1 MSDELKN
8 NSALPPD
15 KSSEESRI
23 TNIDIVSELKQAFID
38 YSMSVIV
45 SRALPDVRD
54 GFKPVHRRILYT
66 MYEEGITADSPT
78 KKCASAVGNVL
89 AKYHPHGDA
98 SVYDALVRL
107 AQDFSMRYTL
117 VEGQGNFGSI
127 DGDPP
132 AAYRYT
138 EARMSKMSMEM
149 LTDIEKN
156 TVDFIPSFDN
166 ERKEPTVLPSRFPN
180 LLVNGTMGIA
190 VGMAS
195 NMPPH
200 NLRETVEACK
210 CVLHNPDA
218 TLDDIM
224 EHLKGPDF
232 PTGGIIMGRSGIRSA
247 YATGRGLIYVRAR
260 AEIIEKSNGRYAIQ
274 VTELPYQ
281 VNKARLIENIANMV
295 RDKRLEGISD
305 IADHSSD
312 RDGGMCI
319 TIDIKR
325 DAQPN
330 VVLNNLYK
338 YTKLQDTFG
347 VNQVAI
353 VNGEP
358 KTLTLRQIIDEYLKF
373 QIEVIVRRTNF
384 LLKKAQ
390 DREHIL
396 DALIIAIDFIDEV
409 IAILRSSKSIGE
421 GKERLM
427 ERFGF
432 DDIQA
437 QAIVNMRLGQLTGLE
452 KEKLEEELAALREKI
467 ADYLGILAS
476 EDRQKEI
483 VSDDLTEIA
492 RKFGDARRTEIATI
506 EGEMD
511 TEDLIAE
518 ENCVITMTNF
528 GYLKRQKID
537 TYQTQH
543 RGGRGI
549 AGMATREED
558 VPTEMFIGCT
568 HDYVMFFTNLGRV
581 YRLKGYEIPEG
592 SRTSKG
598 TNVVN
603 ILPLLPEEKVVSML
617 HLPRDYDGENNV
629 VMITKSGIIKR
640 TALSA
645 FDNVRKKGLIALS
658 MREDDELVAT
668 KITNGSQHLL
678 VATHNGYSIRFDE
691 NDVRVMGRTA
701 AGVRSIRLREGDYVV
716 GMAKLR
722 EGAKVLTISEN
733 GFGRLSEI
741 ENYRLQSRGGMG
753 IKNYKLEVGPV
764 ACIRVVDEDD
774 DLIIINDAGVIIRI
788 AVGEIRVCAR
798 PSKGVRIM
806 KMPED
811 QKIVS
816 VARVPHDED
825 AERGEIEDDGE
836 PDDVAEDEIEE
847 IEETDDI
854 DDTSSEE

>member
-1 MSDELKN
+1 MSDELKTTGD
-8 NSALPPD
+8 LEPEI
-15 KSSEESRI
+15 SSEESRI
-23 TNIDIVSELKQAFID
+23 TNIDIVSELKKAFID

-138 EARMSKMSMEM
+138 EARMSRMSMEM
-149 LTDIEKN
+149 LTDIEKD
-156 TVDFIPSFDN
+156 TVDFTPSFDN
-166 ERKEPTVLPSRFPN
+166 ERKEPAVLPSRFPN

-195 NMPPH
+195 NMPSH
-200 NLRETVEACK
+200 NLVETVEACK

-218 TLDDIM
+218 TLDEIM

-232 PTGGIIMGRSGIRSA
+232 PTGGIIMGRSGIRAA
-247 YATGRGLIYVRAR
+247 YATGRGIIPVRAR
-260 AEIIEKSNGRYAIQ
+260 TEIIEKREGRYAIQ
-274 VTELPYQ
+274 VTELPYK
-281 VNKARLIENIANMV
+281 VNKAKLIETIADMV
-295 RDKRLEGISD
+295 RDKRIEGISD

-330 VVLNNLYK
+330 VVLNNLFK
-338 YTKLQDTFG
+338 NTALQSNFS

-358 KTLTLRQIIDEYLKF
+358 KTLTLKQIIEEYLKF
-373 QIEVIVRRTNF
+373 QMEVIVRRTNF
-384 LLKKAQ
+384 LLNKAK

-427 ERFGF
+427 ARFGF
-432 DDIQA
+432 DDVQA

-452 KEKLEEELAALREKI
+452 KSKLEEELTSLREKI
-467 ADYLGILAS
+467 ADYLDILAS
-476 EDRQKEI
+476 EIRQKEI
-483 VSDDLTEIA
+483 ISDDLTEIA
-492 RKFGDARRTEIATI
+492 RKFGDARRTEIASVD
-506 EGEMD
+506 GEMD

-592 SRTSKG
+592 SRTAKG

-603 ILPLLPEEKVVSML
+603 ILPLLPDEKVVSML

-640 TALSA
+640 TSLSA
-645 FDNVRKKGLIALS
+645 FDNVRKKGLIALT
-658 MREDDELVAT
+658 MHDEDELVAT
-668 KITNGSQHLL
+668 RITKGTDELL

-691 NDVRVMGRTA
+691 NQVRVMGRTA
-701 AGVRSIRLREGDYVV
+701 AGVRSIKLREGDYVV
-716 GMAKLR
+716 GMATLR

-753 IKNYKLEVGPV
+753 IKNYRSEVGAV

-788 AVGEIRVCAR
+788 AVSEIRVCAR
-798 PSKGVRIM
+798 PSKGVRVM

-811 QKIVS
+811 QKIVA

-825 AERGEIEDDGE
+825 AERAEIEDDGE
-836 PDDVAEDEIEE
+836 PDDIAEDEIEE
-847 IEETDDI
+847 EIEET
-854 DDTSSEE
+854 TEAPEEE